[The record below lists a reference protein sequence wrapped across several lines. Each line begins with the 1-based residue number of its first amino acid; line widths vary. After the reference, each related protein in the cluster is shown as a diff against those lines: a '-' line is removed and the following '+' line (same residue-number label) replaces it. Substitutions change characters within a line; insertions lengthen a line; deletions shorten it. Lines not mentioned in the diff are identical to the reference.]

1 MKMFEIHGGAEDIRL
16 SLNDIYS
23 IQNCISCSID
33 TLKKQALSYPI
44 MDDLITNKCMELDRI
59 WMQIENLF
67 EDNLTGQDKLYEL
80 IKEK

>member
-1 MKMFEIHGGAEDIRL
+1 MFEIHGGAEDIRL

-33 TLKKQALSYPI
+33 TLKNQAIAYPI

-59 WMQIENLF
+59 WMQIEHLF
-67 EDNLTGQDKLYEL
+67 EDPLTGQDKLYEL